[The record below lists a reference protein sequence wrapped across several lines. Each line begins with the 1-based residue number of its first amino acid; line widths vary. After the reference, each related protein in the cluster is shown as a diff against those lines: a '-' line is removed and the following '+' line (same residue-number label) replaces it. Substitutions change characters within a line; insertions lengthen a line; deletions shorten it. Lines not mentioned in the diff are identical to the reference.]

1 MTALKLSGIVGVI
14 SACGV
19 SSVVTPTQTPFI
31 QPSTTMTAEI
41 KDSESAPQ
49 ATSTPTQQPTVP
61 LILESG
67 GGAYSIPLHVQ
78 HKTSHELVLMFE
90 LVEAQ
95 EGKVY
100 WWAEGSSFHFANSL
114 TFNGGQSKH
123 LISINGLIPGQEYHV
138 VASLPGEDGLDR
150 LPTFKDEVWDPIEVS
165 MLPDGSLPLT
175 IGVFGDSGFGE
186 GITSD
191 LATQLSQHDPDFVIH
206 TGDLVYLAYQEG
218 DPIVAYQHKWYQTL
232 ADLLQT
238 TVIYPVVGNH
248 EYDGDA
254 SMHGIPY
261 YFEAFPML
269 EQLQGGWLSA
279 PEGNRREWYAL
290 ELDLVQILF
299 INTQQLYGGTA
310 RQEQDTW
317 LETRLADERFES
329 TIVVFH
335 VPPLTSGR
343 HNLDGAVVLSS
354 WVPAFESS
362 NVVLV
367 LSGHDHNYER
377 LERSGI
383 TYLVSGGGSSVLYP
397 LEERVVESQF
407 FAAKTHYVLL
417 EIDTGHIQLKAFDL
431 DGGIIDAATID
442 LGN

>member
-1 MTALKLSGIVGVI
+1 MCVI
-14 SACGV
+14 SACGI
-19 SSVVTPTQTPFI
+19 SSVVTPTQPPLI
-31 QPSTTMTAEI
+31 QPSATLTVVI
-41 KDSESAPQ
+41 NDSESVPRS
-49 ATSTPTQQPTVP
+49 TSTQIPQPTVP
-61 LILESG
+61 LVLEPG

-90 LVEAQ
+90 LEEAQ

-100 WWAEGSSFHFANSL
+100 WWAEGSSFRFASSL
-114 TFNGGQSKH
+114 IFSSDQSKH
-123 LISINGLIPGQEYHV
+123 LITINGLIPGQEYHV
-138 VASLPGEDGLDR
+138 VASLPGDDGLDR
-150 LPTFKDEVWDPIEVS
+150 LPTFKDEMWDPIEVR
-165 MLPDGSLPLT
+165 MLTDGSLPLT

-191 LATQLSQHDPDFVIH
+191 LASQLSSHDPDFVIH
-206 TGDLVYLAYQEG
+206 TGDLVYLANQEG
-218 DPIVAYQHKWYQTL
+218 SPKIAYQKKWYQTL
-232 ADLLQT
+232 ADLVHT

-254 SMHGIPY
+254 RLDGIPY

-269 EQLQGGWLSA
+269 EQLAGGWRSA
-279 PEGNRREWYAL
+279 PEGIRREWYAL
-290 ELDLVQILF
+290 ELDSLQILF
-299 INTQQLYGGTA
+299 LNTQQFYGGTA

-317 LETRLADERFES
+317 LSARLVDDRFAA
-329 TIVVFH
+329 TVVVFH

-343 HNLDGAVVLSS
+343 HSLDGAVVLGS

-377 LERSGI
+377 LERNGI

-397 LEERVVESQF
+397 LEARLAESQS
-407 FAAKTHYVLL
+407 FAVKTHYVLL
-417 EIDTGHIQLKAFDL
+417 EIDSDQIQLEAFDL

-442 LGN
+442 LGH